1 LKALEKEVKKQKDKA
16 ELMEAMYEE
25 RALMVKKI
33 EVQLEEDKVNLSR
46 SLEYIQRQ
54 DRRIIQLKSII
65 DGAINKLKVANLGD
79 PKAFDKK

>member
-1 LKALEKEVKKQKDKA
+1 MKALEKEVKRQKDKA

-33 EVQLEEDKVNLSR
+33 EVQLEDDKINLSR
-46 SLEYIQRQ
+46 SLDYIERQ

-65 DGAINKLKVANLGD
+65 DSAINKLKIANLGSPTGRKD
-79 PKAFDKK
+79 D